1 MAELRLD
8 GQVAVVTGAGRGLGR
23 AHALL
28 LAERGARVVVNDPG
42 VELDGTGG
50 GRGPAEEVV
59 DLIRSSGGAAVANFD
74 RVGTAQAAEALIGQA
89 LGAFGHID
97 ILVNNA
103 GIFTPAHDFADTT
116 TDSFDRVLRVHL
128 MGTIHSIR
136 AVWPHMVGRH
146 YGKIINTV
154 SAVGYIGSPGRL
166 EYGTAKAAVHGFT
179 RNLAVESLAQGICV
193 NAISPG
199 ARTRPVTASTPDEFP
214 EEIAKAFG
222 PELVSP
228 TVLWLAHPDTKV
240 NGEVFTAIAGTTAQV
255 VIGEGY
261 GWGSDAPT
269 AEQIRDNVDRVF
281 LSDDVVRAGLVR
293 HYDSDTQGLTV
304 ISRFGNRIPS

>member
-8 GQVAVVTGAGRGLGR
+8 GHVAVVTGAGRGLGR

-28 LAERGARVVVNDPG
+28 LAGRGARVVVNDPG
-42 VELDGTGG
+42 TELDGTGG
-50 GRGPAEEVV
+50 DHAPAEEVV
-59 DLIRSSGGAAVANFD
+59 GLIRSRGGEAVANFD
-74 RVGTAQAAEALIGQA
+74 RVGTAEAADALIGQA
-89 LGAFGHID
+89 MDAFGQID

-103 GIFTPAHDFADTT
+103 GIFTPPRTFADTT
-116 TDSFDRVLRVHL
+116 TESFNRVLGVHL
-128 MGTIHSIR
+128 LGTIYNTR
-136 AVWPHMVGRH
+136 AAWRHMAGRH

-154 SAVGYIGSPGRL
+154 SAVGYVGSPGRL

-179 RNLAVESLAQGICV
+179 RGLSVESLSKGICV

-214 EEIAKAFG
+214 EEIARAFG

-228 TVLWLAHPDTKV
+228 TVAWLAHPDTRI

-255 VIGEGY
+255 VIGEAY
-261 GWGSDAPT
+261 GWGSDKPT
-269 AEQIRDNVDRVF
+269 PEQIRDNVERVF
-281 LSDDVVRAGLVR
+281 LSDEVVGAGLVR
-293 HYDSDTQGLTV
+293 HFDSDTQGLT
-304 ISRFGNRIPS
+304 IIARFGNRINS

>member
-1 MAELRLD
+1 
-8 GQVAVVTGAGRGLGR
+8 
-23 AHALL
+23 
-28 LAERGARVVVNDPG
+28 
-42 VELDGTGG
+42 
-50 GRGPAEEVV
+50 
-59 DLIRSSGGAAVANFD
+59 
-74 RVGTAQAAEALIGQA
+74 
-89 LGAFGHID
+89 
-97 ILVNNA
+97 
-103 GIFTPAHDFADTT
+103 
-116 TDSFDRVLRVHL
+116 

-154 SAVGYIGSPGRL
+154 SAVGYVGSPGRL

-179 RNLAVESLAQGICV
+179 RNLAVESRAQGIYV

-214 EEIAKAFG
+214 LEIAKAFG

-261 GWGSDAPT
+261 GWGADAPT

-281 LSDDVVRAGLVR
+281 LNDDVVRAGFVR

-304 ISRFGNRIPS
+304 IARFGNRIS

>member
-1 MAELRLD
+1 MTELRLD
-8 GQVAVVTGAGRGLGR
+8 GHVAVVTGAGRGLGR

-42 VELDGTGG
+42 VVLDGTGG
-50 GRGPAEEVV
+50 DHGPAEEVV
-59 DLIRSSGGAAVANFD
+59 DLIRSRGGEAVANFD
-74 RVGTAQAAEALIGQA
+74 QVGTAQAAEALIGQA
-89 LGAFGHID
+89 LSAFGHID

-103 GIFTPAHDFADTT
+103 GIFTPAHGFAGTT

-128 MGTIHSIR
+128 MGTIHSVR

-179 RNLAVESLAQGICV
+179 RNLAVESLAEGIYV

-261 GWGSDAPT
+261 GWGSDVPT
-269 AEQIRDNVDRVF
+269 AEQIRDNVNRVF
-281 LSDDVVRAGLVR
+281 LNDDVVRAGLVR

-304 ISRFGNRIPS
+304 IARFGNRITS